1 LHILAFSQAAVCFF
15 NKDIISLIY
24 NAC

>member
-1 LHILAFSQAAVCFF
+1 MFF